1 MNSPFQPILRPIK
14 LARSGV
20 SPTRTEPGEGVGQ
33 AARHQASGQRQ
44 SENLSGGHRRPEHVA
59 CPISSSLS
67 AVVPGTALSRTTS
80 GCRFIYRNLGTITEI
95 DPTMDTHTAMQIFHP
110 IFLVNDAGE
119 HPQPLTPI
127 ALEEVE
133 KVSGR

>member
-1 MNSPFQPILRPIK
+1 
-14 LARSGV
+14 
-20 SPTRTEPGEGVGQ
+20 
-33 AARHQASGQRQ
+33 
-44 SENLSGGHRRPEHVA
+44 
-59 CPISSSLS
+59 
-67 AVVPGTALSRTTS
+67 
-80 GCRFIYRNLGTITEI
+80 
-95 DPTMDTHTAMQIFHP
+95 MQIFHP